1 MRSFHLVHKS
11 LWPLFRSLRAIG
23 LVVGLVF
30 WFYYK
35 VLFIVFISIISIII
49 TRVLWWR
56 DVTRERIGHHT
67 TNVSQGIKIGMILF
81 ILSEVIFFFSF
92 FWAFFRRRGAPT
104 VEVGSC
110 WPPLGIEVIN
120 PFQVPLLNTLVLL
133 TSGVTLTWSHHCFFN
148 KDYKGATLGLRLSIL
163 LGLYFTFL
171 QWLEFTE
178 ASFSINDRVY
188 GSTFFV
194 TTGFHG
200 LHVII
205 GRIFLRVG
213 LIRIILQH
221 FSSSHHTGFEAA
233 AWYWH
238 FVDVVWLFLFV
249 FLYWWAKYALKIFLK
264 KFLGPPK

>member
-1 MRSFHLVHKS
+1 MSSFHLVHKS
-11 LWPLFRSLRAIG
+11 LWPLFSSLG
-23 LVVGLVF
+23 VLGMVVGLVF

-35 VLFIVFISIISIII
+35 IFFVTLISMCSVIMTSIM
-49 TRVLWWR
+49 WWR
-56 DVTRERIGHHT
+56 DVTRESMGNHT
-67 TNVSQGIKIGMILF
+67 TNVVQGLKLGMILF
-81 ILSEVIFFFSF
+81 ILSEVMFFFSF
-92 FWAFFRRRGAPT
+92 FWAFFSSSGAPT

-110 WPPLGIEVIN
+110 WPPVGIEVIN
-120 PFQVPLLNTLVLL
+120 PFQVPLLNTLTLL

-148 KDYKGATLGLRLSIL
+148 QDYKGAIVGLGLSIM
-163 LGLYFTFL
+163 LGFYFTIL

-178 ASFSINDRVY
+178 ASFSINDSVY

-205 GRIFLRVG
+205 GSIFLAIG
-213 LIRIILQH
+213 LIRITLQH

-249 FLYWWAKYALKIFLK
+249 FLYWWAK
-264 KFLGPPK
+264 